1 MFTNTNKLRS
11 QAGFTLVELMIVIAI
26 IGILTTI
33 AFPSY
38 QNSIIKTR
46 RADATGALISFASS
60 MERHFTSSGSYENA
74 AGSQSSPT
82 DTGLPYIFAQYSP
95 IDGSDA
101 DTAHYELK
109 ISNATNSK
117 YLLIARPINDQLGD
131 DCGIYTLDNTGKKDL
146 IGEKDGLTI
155 ETCW

>member
-1 MFTNTNKLRS
+1 MLTNTNKLHS

-26 IGILTTI
+26 IGVLTTI

-46 RADATGALISFASS
+46 RADATGALISFANA
-60 MERHFTSSGSYENA
+60 MERHFTSSGSYKNA

-82 DTGLPYIFAQYSP
+82 DTGLPHVFPQFSP
-95 IDGSDA
+95 IDGA
-101 DTAHYELK
+101 DVNSAHYELK
-109 ISNATNSK
+109 ISNATNNT
-117 YLLIARPINDQLGD
+117 YLIIARPINDQLGD
-131 DCGIYTLDNTGKKDL
+131 DCGIFSLDQTGKKDL
-146 IGEKDGLTI
+146 IGLKNDLTI